1 MLRLLL
7 VLWTV
12 MSCGLGWAQDS
23 ATSELF
29 CQPRIVALQSAKAQ
43 AKGPPPNTSSLH
55 WTDVERIDD
64 WSHRWP
70 GYDGAAWYRVDWESP
85 CGKEQPLA
93 LAVINMV
100 MAGEVFVNSEL
111 LWRDQS
117 LVEPLSRSWNMP
129 RYWLLPQALLQE
141 QGNSIW
147 IRIHGLSSQ
156 TPGLGMLRIGLPEE
170 LQRWTQ
176 QATWNSRTI
185 YIVCITVSLVLCLLF
200 AFAWIHNRHQK
211 VYGWYALNLASW
223 SLFLCF
229 IVMTDPWP
237 FSSTLQVARGSLVTF
252 IAFTYTFSIFTLR
265 FAELSFPR
273 LERSLILIF
282 GVCAIFTTV
291 VPDTQIGQ
299 LRPIWALMLCTCTLI
314 CLLFPLRALQTRKP
328 AHILFS
334 VCFALYL
341 LIAVHDMAL
350 LKQALEHRATLMPYT
365 TLLSMLVIA
374 WMLGR
379 QIVQNMRLIERFNHE
394 LSINVTQAC
403 DSLSQTLEREH
414 HLALSH
420 SRLQERLRI
429 SQDLHDGLGGSLVR
443 SIALVEQTSA
453 PLPNSQVLSMLKL
466 LRDDLRQ
473 MIDAGTSTSVQVPE
487 TPSQWMAPLRHRF
500 SRLFE
505 ELSVRVK
512 WSVPQRWHTEPS
524 PIQCLTLTRVLE
536 EALTNIIKHSHAQ
549 NVVVEMTLEQAN
561 ELVLRIS
568 DDGIGF
574 DVHAIQTHSMGV
586 GMRSMLARM
595 ERVSG
600 SFQLQSQ
607 SSGTTLTATMSLGH
621 LQTSSAATASASA
634 HSTQSEN
641 STSSIY

>member
-1 MLRLLL
+1 MLRLLF

-12 MSCGLGWAQDS
+12 MSCGLGWAQDTAPPEPS
-23 ATSELF
+23 

-43 AKGPPPNTSSLH
+43 AKGPPPEASSLD
-55 WTDVERIDD
+55 WTDVQPMDD

-70 GYDGAAWYRVDWESP
+70 GYDGAAWYRIDWESP
-85 CGKEQPLA
+85 CGRSQPQA
-93 LAVINMV
+93 LAVLHMM

-111 LWRDQS
+111 IWRDQS

-129 RYWLLPQALLQE
+129 RYWLLPQALLKE

-156 TPGLGMLRIGLPEE
+156 TPGLGILRIGHPEE
-170 LQRWTQ
+170 LQQWTQ

-185 YIVCITVSLVLCLLF
+185 YLICLTVSTVLCLLF
-200 AFAWIHNRHQK
+200 AFAWIHNHHQK
-211 VYGWYALNLASW
+211 VYGWYALNLACW
-223 SLFLCF
+223 SLFISF
-229 IVMTDPWP
+229 ILMTDPWP
-237 FSSTLQVARGSLVTF
+237 FRSTLGVARGSLLSF
-252 IAFTYTFSIFTLR
+252 IAFTYTFCIFTLR
-265 FAELSFPR
+265 FAELRFPR

-282 GVCAIFTTV
+282 SACAIFTV
-291 VPDTQIGQ
+291 AVPDARIDRLQG
-299 LRPIWALMLCTCTLI
+299 IWVSMLGICFLV
-314 CLLFPLRALQTRKP
+314 CLLFPLRAFQTHKP
-328 AHILFS
+328 SHIIFS
-334 VCFALYL
+334 ACFVLYL
-341 LIAVHDMAL
+341 IIGIHDMAL
-350 LKQALEHRATLMPYT
+350 MHHALDQQVPLTPYT
-365 TLLSMLVIA
+365 TLLSMLAIA

-379 QIVQNMRLIERFNHE
+379 QIVHNMRLIERFNHE
-394 LSINVTQAC
+394 LSLNVTQAC

-420 SRLQERLRI
+420 SRLQERLQI

-443 SIALVEQTSA
+443 SIALVEQTA
-453 PLPNSQVLSMLKL
+453 TPLPNSQVLSMLKL
-466 LRDDLRQ
+466 MRDDLRQ

-487 TPSQWMAPLRHRF
+487 TPAQWMAPLRHRF

-505 ELSVRVK
+505 ELSIRVR
-512 WSVPQRWHTEPS
+512 WSMPPQWYTVPS

-536 EALTNIIKHSHAQ
+536 EALTNIIKHSQAQ
-549 NVVVEMTLEQAN
+549 NVLVEMKLEQAD
-561 ELVLRIS
+561 ELILLIS

-574 DVHAIQTHSMGV
+574 DVHTVQTHSMGV

-607 SSGTTLTATMSLGH
+607 PSGTTLTAIMSLGRVH
-621 LQTSSAATASASA
+621 TSAATAS
-634 HSTQSEN
+634 
-641 STSSIY
+641 SSSCSSQPEGCTDRIY